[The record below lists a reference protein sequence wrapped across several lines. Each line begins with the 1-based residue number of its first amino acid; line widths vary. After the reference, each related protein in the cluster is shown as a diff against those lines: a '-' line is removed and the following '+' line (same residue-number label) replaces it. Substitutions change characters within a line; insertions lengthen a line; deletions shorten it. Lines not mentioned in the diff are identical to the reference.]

1 MLRALFLFIG
11 LSCLSCIWAIAPVD
25 AKITLTGKVLE
36 AGSGLPVPGAEV
48 AFPDLGV
55 HTFSDGEGRYAL
67 HDLPSAKALVKVV
80 MMGYVTFTET
90 IDLALVTTKDFA
102 LVPSVTEMNN
112 VVITGSAKATE
123 LRREPVPMVLIGREF
138 LRENPSFNII
148 GALDRVPGISTVTTG
163 PGVSKPYI
171 RGLGGS
177 RVLTL
182 FDGVR
187 QEDQQWGEEH
197 GVEIDP
203 FLIDKVE
210 VVKGPASLIYGSDA
224 LAGVVNLLPAPAA
237 PAGTLRGAALAGFDS
252 NNKALSGSVNV
263 DGNNGKW
270 LYGGRISSTVAG
282 NYSNPVDGRVFGTK
296 YDRKDIN
303 GYLGLNRAWG
313 FARLRFGAHDNL
325 LEIPDGSRDSTSRK
339 FTYPVDD
346 AGDEWRIADGA
357 MLNSYRIGAIHQHVQ
372 RRYAQAS
379 AGFNLGDD
387 RITAQVGFQNSMR
400 REYDHPDHP
409 QVAGLFLVLN
419 TLTYDA
425 KYHLADHGGWSATA
439 GLNGMCQWNTADRGT
454 EFLIPGYV
462 SMDAG
467 AFVLGKRK
475 VGSVDIS
482 GGLRYD
488 MRNMN
493 GNALFSRVD
502 PATGLEEAVSGNV
515 AGAEEVFAGTFRH
528 FGGLSGGLGAA
539 WNLKDGLTL
548 KANVGRG
555 YRAPNAAEL
564 LAQGVH
570 AGEGLMQAGNPAM
583 KPEFNLQGDAG
594 LFFTGT
600 HITASLELF
609 SNTVSNYIYNEKVAA
624 QHGGDSLFV
633 QDGKAF
639 PVFQFRQTKALLQGG
654 EVSVDIHPHPLDR
667 LHFENT
673 LAYVHAVN
681 LGGDGSA
688 VTDSTRY
695 LPMIA
700 PLHGSSELRYELGKW
715 GRFGGLFIKAGVQVY
730 WAQDRFFSAYGTET
744 RTPGYHLFD
753 AALGGDVLDRHG
765 RTVLTFTVAGTNLAD
780 AAYQSNMSRL
790 KYFEPWP
797 GNGSG
802 HSGIYNMGRN
812 VSLRIQVP
820 FNLKRRTG
828 AENAS

>member
-1 MLRALFLFIG
+1 
-11 LSCLSCIWAIAPVD
+11 
-25 AKITLTGKVLE
+25 
-36 AGSGLPVPGAEV
+36 
-48 AFPDLGV
+48 
-55 HTFSDGEGRYAL
+55 
-67 HDLPSAKALVKVV
+67 
-80 MMGYVTFTET
+80 
-90 IDLALVTTKDFA
+90 
-102 LVPSVTEMNN
+102 
-112 VVITGSAKATE
+112 
-123 LRREPVPMVLIGREF
+123 
-138 LRENPSFNII
+138 
-148 GALDRVPGISTVTTG
+148 
-163 PGVSKPYI
+163 
-171 RGLGGS
+171 
-177 RVLTL
+177 
-182 FDGVR
+182 
-187 QEDQQWGEEH
+187 
-197 GVEIDP
+197 
-203 FLIDKVE
+203 
-210 VVKGPASLIYGSDA
+210 
-224 LAGVVNLLPAPAA
+224 
-237 PAGTLRGAALAGFDS
+237 
-252 NNKALSGSVNV
+252 
-263 DGNNGKW
+263 
-270 LYGGRISSTVAG
+270 
-282 NYSNPVDGRVFGTK
+282 
-296 YDRKDIN
+296 
-303 GYLGLNRAWG
+303 
-313 FARLRFGAHDNL
+313 
-325 LEIPDGSRDSTSRK
+325 
-339 FTYPVDD
+339 
-346 AGDEWRIADGA
+346 
-357 MLNSYRIGAIHQHVQ
+357 
-372 RRYAQAS
+372 
-379 AGFNLGDD
+379 
-387 RITAQVGFQNSMR
+387 
-400 REYDHPDHP
+400 
-409 QVAGLFLVLN
+409 
-419 TLTYDA
+419 
-425 KYHLADHGGWSATA
+425 
-439 GLNGMCQWNTADRGT
+439 
-454 EFLIPGYV
+454 
-462 SMDAG
+462 
-467 AFVLGKRK
+467 
-475 VGSVDIS
+475 
-482 GGLRYD
+482 
-488 MRNMN
+488 
-493 GNALFSRVD
+493 
-502 PATGLEEAVSGNV
+502 
-515 AGAEEVFAGTFRH
+515 
-528 FGGLSGGLGAA
+528 
-539 WNLKDGLTL
+539 
-548 KANVGRG
+548 
-555 YRAPNAAEL
+555 
-564 LAQGVH
+564 
-570 AGEGLMQAGNPAM
+570 M